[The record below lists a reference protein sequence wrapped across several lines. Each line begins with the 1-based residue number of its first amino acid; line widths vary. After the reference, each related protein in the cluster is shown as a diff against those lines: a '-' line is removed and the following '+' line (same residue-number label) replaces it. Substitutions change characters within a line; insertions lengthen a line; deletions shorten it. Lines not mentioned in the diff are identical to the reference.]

1 MKFIILMIYSFK
13 MAKLSIYIL
22 IKKFEIVDQKS
33 NCEFYSYIYDLIF
46 RMIKMSSKLQAIKQS
61 DIIITN
67 VSMINDDIEFSQYS
81 SSLLDSK
88 DVDV

>member
-1 MKFIILMIYSFK
+1 
-13 MAKLSIYIL
+13 
-22 IKKFEIVDQKS
+22 
-33 NCEFYSYIYDLIF
+33 
-46 RMIKMSSKLQAIKQS
+46 MSSKLQAIKQS

-67 VSMINDDIEFSQYS
+67 VSMINDIEFSQYS

>member
-1 MKFIILMIYSFK
+1 
-13 MAKLSIYIL
+13 
-22 IKKFEIVDQKS
+22 
-33 NCEFYSYIYDLIF
+33 
-46 RMIKMSSKLQAIKQS
+46 MIKMSSKLQAIKQS

-88 DVDV
+88 DMDV